1 MVNAFIICCQSF
13 TNFRLLKFRSSR
25 SRGSRASSNLSSRM
39 WDFSPRESD
48 WDADISLGSRESQLS
63 VLRQDWVGGPMDSTD
78 CLSPHM
84 PHRLSVVTFNMDMSR
99 PTLRR
104 HSSPVCPTRRKDS
117 HTECTCGRG
126 EYPSMRNR
134 DMSCHLLRFSD
145 GVRIVESTA
154 ARKRSADLVS
164 CRSLRIEEDERE
176 ALHESMYHSKSPQ
189 TASTSTQAEASVS
202 TTTTTSSDPAVASA
216 GSGSQKTERFRPPLK
231 RNNTDDSEV
240 ERRVARLFKEIE
252 YSVSESVDDSKI
264 HSFSSDFDYFGKQKV
279 EAKEAQTQTMSEM
292 EIKMYETGEYDMSY
306 DGSSSGRATKTESW
320 NESLGRESHD
330 SHSSEQTCEEGG
342 KGASRSNTTKKKKS
356 RSFEKT
362 LSTISNALSSLGR
375 RNTNNSDKDRE
386 HPRHPAQRKPIPT
399 SIVTQGL
406 SVDRDDG
413 NEQEHPIKS
422 PPPTYEDVVNK
433 NL

>member
-1 MVNAFIICCQSF
+1 
-13 TNFRLLKFRSSR
+13 
-25 SRGSRASSNLSSRM
+25 M

-63 VLRQDWVGGPMDSTD
+63 VLRQDWGGGPMDSTD

-84 PHRLSVVTFNMDMSR
+84 PRRLSVVTFDMGS

-126 EYPSMRNR
+126 EYPSIMRNR
-134 DMSCHLLRFSD
+134 DMSCHSLRFSD
-145 GVRIVESTA
+145 GIRIVESTA
-154 ARKRSADLVS
+154 ARKRSVDLVS
-164 CRSLRIEEDERE
+164 CRSLRIDEDERE
-176 ALHESMYHSKSPQ
+176 ALHESMHHSKPQ
-189 TASTSTQAEASVS
+189 TTSTSTQAEASVS
-202 TTTTTSSDPAVASA
+202 TTTTTSSDPAVA
-216 GSGSQKTERFRPPLK
+216 QKTERFRPPLK

-279 EAKEAQTQTMSEM
+279 EAKEAQTQTMSES

-320 NESLGRESHD
+320 NESLGQESHD

-342 KGASRSNTTKKKKS
+342 VKGASRTNTAKKKKS

-375 RNTNNSDKDRE
+375 RSTSSERDRE
-386 HPRHPAQRKPIPT
+386 HPRHPAQRKIIPT
-399 SIVTQGL
+399 STVMQGL
-406 SVDRDDG
+406 SLDKDDEVDVS
-413 NEQEHPIKS
+413 IKS
-422 PPPTYEDVVNK
+422 APPTYEDVVNK

>member
-1 MVNAFIICCQSF
+1 
-13 TNFRLLKFRSSR
+13 
-25 SRGSRASSNLSSRM
+25 M

-63 VLRQDWVGGPMDSTD
+63 VLRQDWGGGPMDSTD

-84 PHRLSVVTFNMDMSR
+84 PRRLSVVTFDMGS
-99 PTLRR
+99 PNLRR

-126 EYPSMRNR
+126 EYPSIMRNR
-134 DMSCHLLRFSD
+134 DMSCHSLRFSD
-145 GVRIVESTA
+145 GIRIVESTA

-164 CRSLRIEEDERE
+164 CRSLRIDEDERE
-176 ALHESMYHSKSPQ
+176 ALHEAMHRPKPPQ
-189 TASTSTQAEASVS
+189 TTTSTSTQAEASVS
-202 TTTTTSSDPAVASA
+202 TTTTTSSDPAGA
-216 GSGSQKTERFRPPLK
+216 QKTERFRPPLK

-279 EAKEAQTQTMSEM
+279 EAKEVQTQTMSET
-292 EIKMYETGEYDMSY
+292 EIKMYETGEYDLSY

-342 KGASRSNTTKKKKS
+342 VKGASRTNTSKKKKS

-375 RNTNNSDKDRE
+375 RSNSNERDRDKD
-386 HPRHPAQRKPIPT
+386 HRHPAQRKPIPT

-406 SVDRDDG
+406 SLEKED
-413 NEQEHPIKS
+413 EQELPIKS